1 MAEQTRVILRSNIS
15 SGQVPP
21 KEIATS
27 RFSSTFGL
35 YDSLKKIWDLLF
47 FVRRSS
53 SNPAHLARDF
63 SLMTYIVK
71 VPLYTEPADKP

>member
-1 MAEQTRVILRSNIS
+1 MAQQTRVILRSNIS

-35 YDSLKKIWDLLF
+35 YDSLKKFWDLLF
-47 FVRRSS
+47 LFAGRAQTLHILHEILV
-53 SNPAHLARDF
+53 
-63 SLMTYIVK
+63 
-71 VPLYTEPADKP
+71 

>member
-1 MAEQTRVILRSNIS
+1 MAQQTRVILRSNIS

-27 RFSSTFGL
+27 RFSSTVGL
-35 YDSLKKIWDLLF
+35 YD
-47 FVRRSS
+47 